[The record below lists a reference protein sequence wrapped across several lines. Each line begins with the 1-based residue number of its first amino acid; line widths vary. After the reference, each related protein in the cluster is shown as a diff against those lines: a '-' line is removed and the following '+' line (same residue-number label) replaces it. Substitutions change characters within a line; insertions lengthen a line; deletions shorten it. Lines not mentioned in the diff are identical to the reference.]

1 MEIWSLGWS
10 EASSSIEAV
19 HRCLILNDE
28 SSTGASAPVLD
39 LRRGHDE
46 NSGVVHVHIASEV
59 DQQRALAH
67 VGLVEWLVLSFDDWS
82 MIPVENLV
90 AAAQGS
96 PTQIAAV
103 VNTPQSIAGAAYA
116 LDTGVDAVAVH
127 PTEALLHAA
136 MAMRASRLE
145 RDEQEVFAEE
155 REEQREL
162 GPATVT
168 EVESFGLGDRVCV
181 DLVALLAPGEGML
194 VGSTAAQM
202 ALIHGETVPSAFV
215 PTRPFRVNAGA
226 VHQYVLRPD
235 GSTCYLSE
243 LKPGDDVLITDG
255 AGTSRS
261 ALVGRMK
268 VERRPL
274 ISVSFRNQKGQ
285 EGRVIL
291 QNAETVR
298 VVDARET
305 PVSVTAVASG
315 MRLMTW
321 SDASGRHVGRPIESE
336 VTEH

>member
-10 EASSSIEAV
+10 EASSSSGAV

-28 SSTGASAPVLD
+28 LSTGASAPVLD

-46 NSGVVHVHIASEV
+46 NSGAVHVHIASEL

-96 PTQIAAV
+96 PTKIAAV

-127 PTEALLHAA
+127 PTEPLLHAA

-235 GSTCYLSE
+235 GSTSYLSE

>member
-10 EASSSIEAV
+10 EASSSSGAV

-28 SSTGASAPVLD
+28 LSTGASAPVLD

-46 NSGVVHVHIASEV
+46 NSGAVHVHIASEV

-96 PTQIAAV
+96 PTKIAAV

-127 PTEALLHAA
+127 PTEPLLHAA

-235 GSTCYLSE
+235 GSTSYLSE